1 MAKQSNSEY
10 LHEHPFGHW
19 LMVEHYKKIGSK
31 FGCALCEKTHATKQC
46 PNKKKEVDMK
56 PSFDYKS
63 LYEEKEE
70 EQYANYGW

>member
-1 MAKQSNSEY
+1 MAKQQKNEY
-10 LHEHPFGHW
+10 PEQRVDW
-19 LMVEHYKKIGSK
+19 LQVEQYKKKGSK
-31 FGCALCEKTHATKQC
+31 FGCILCEKTHTISQC
-46 PNKKKEVDMK
+46 PNKNTKPEMK